1 MLLLFKLTRN
11 EDNSLGLLENA
22 QPFTALLVTI
32 LHTSFKKILIV
43 INIIKW

>member
-11 EDNSLGLLENA
+11 EDNSLGLLENV
-22 QPFTALLVTI
+22 QPFTAPLVTI
-32 LHTSFKKILIV
+32 LHTSFKKIPIV